1 MNWWKGMNDRV
12 NGGMKTKELMK
23 NKWIDEKLNDFIDE
37 KYRNWWEMN
46 EKEKEWI
53 DEKQINKRMN
63 AWIKIDKGAWM

>member
-1 MNWWKGMNDRV
+1 
-12 NGGMKTKELMK
+12 MK

-63 AWIKIDKGAWM
+63 AWIKIDKGARM

>member
-1 MNWWKGMNDRV
+1 
-12 NGGMKTKELMK
+12 
-23 NKWIDEKLNDFIDE
+23 
-37 KYRNWWEMN
+37 MN